1 MLHAGF
7 LDFRRMR
14 VFELGVVRL
23 QRPECL
29 GRRPGV
35 PFEGCVGR
43 GQGLVFGLQGL
54 EVGVFLDDGLVE
66 VVAVGLEGG
75 ELVWGGCLGGG
86 FVEGCEL
93 GLELSYFELE
103 GAYC

>member
-1 MLHAGF
+1 MFQAGF

-14 VFELGVVRL
+14 IFELGVVRL

-29 GRRPGV
+29 GRCLGV
-35 PFEGCVGR
+35 PFEGNVGR
-43 GQGLVFGLQGL
+43 GEGLVFGLQGNK
-54 EVGVFLDDGLVE
+54 VGVFLDEGLVE
-66 VVAVGLEGG
+66 GVAVGLEGS

-86 FVEGCEL
+86 FVEGCKL

-103 GAYC
+103 GAYG